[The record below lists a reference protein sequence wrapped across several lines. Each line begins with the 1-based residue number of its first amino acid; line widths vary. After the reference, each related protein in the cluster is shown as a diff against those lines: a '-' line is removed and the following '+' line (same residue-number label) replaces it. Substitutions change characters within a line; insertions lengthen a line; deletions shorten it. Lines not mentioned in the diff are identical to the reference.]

1 MPPDPDGRQLHNEVR
16 AIAAVNRENTD
27 PDIVPYRPG
36 ELVQPH
42 PPEQFRP
49 PPFLSRTATM
59 GEAEELTRLLAE
71 LWEVNE
77 QHIGEPVLKVVA
89 YYAVTGLGRDLSER
103 FRAWSDRYFRR
114 RAGPESFSPRQTDRL
129 VLPITEQQIDA
140 WPAMKAELEGL
151 LKGERLLGSHW
162 LRFVHREH
170 ELGMGLNLKKLMDDP
185 PAGLLSAT
193 RLREKGIDA
202 GCLEPEEGKLLNVE
216 ALFNAFR
223 LFDGSFGFA
232 YAARF
237 N

>member
-114 RAGPESFSPRQTDRL
+114 RVVHQLLQVQPHPQFVLAVDEPQPVTAQQPLALQKPLQLRL
-129 VLPITEQQIDA
+129 HRRPGVDL
-140 WPAMKAELEGL
+140 
-151 LKGERLLGSHW
+151 LLGD
-162 LRFVHREH
+162 R
-170 ELGMGLNLKKLMDDP
+170 
-185 PAGLLSAT
+185 
-193 RLREKGIDA
+193 
-202 GCLEPEEGKLLNVE
+202 
-216 ALFNAFR
+216 
-223 LFDGSFGFA
+223 
-232 YAARF
+232 
-237 N
+237 